1 VTIAIRHTL
10 LRAEEQHADA
20 RRAFDLALDKIG
32 SQLRRYHNKRT
43 DRSRVPNAADFA
55 TTLPTLSD
63 DAMSELAAIAADGE
77 DDEDGQEIVRTKRF
91 ALKPMSSHEAIDQLE
106 LLGHDFFVFLNAD
119 DDQVNVLYRRKN
131 GHYGL
136 IQPA

>member
-1 VTIAIRHTL
+1 MR
-10 LRAEEQHADA
+10 
-20 RRAFDLALDKIG
+20 
-32 SQLRRYHNKRT
+32 
-43 DRSRVPNAADFA
+43 
-55 TTLPTLSD
+55 PTSPPPCPD
-63 DAMSELAAIAADGE
+63 DAMSELAAIAVDGE
-77 DDEDGQEIVRTKRF
+77 DDEDAQGIVRTKRF
-91 ALKPMSSHEAIDQLE
+91 SLKPMSSNEAIDQLE